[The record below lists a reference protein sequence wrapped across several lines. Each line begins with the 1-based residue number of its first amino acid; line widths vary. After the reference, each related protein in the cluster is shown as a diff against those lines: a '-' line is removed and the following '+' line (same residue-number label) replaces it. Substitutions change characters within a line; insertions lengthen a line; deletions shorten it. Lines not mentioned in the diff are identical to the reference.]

1 MQVKID
7 TSERFHVIT
16 IRERMLS
23 ANMTEE
29 IINKLYSVLKQR
41 IKNIV
46 LNWQEVASAESAVMR
61 SIISVQEQFYTQKA
75 SFVNCC
81 LQPEVKAQLS
91 AANLEELLN
100 TAPTQSEAID
110 IVQMEE
116 IERELEEE

>member
-16 IRERMLS
+16 ILESTLS
-23 ANMTEE
+23 ANMTEDLG
-29 IINKLYSVLKQR
+29 IKLYSVLKETV
-41 IKNIV
+41 KNIV
-46 LNWQEVASAESAVMR
+46 LNWKEVSSTELSAINAVIGIQED
-61 SIISVQEQFYTQKA
+61 FYSQRV

-81 LQPEVKAQLS
+81 LQSSVKDLVSKADLS
-91 AANLEELLN
+91 DLLN
-100 TAPTQSEAID
+100 TAPTESEAID